1 VEQGVTQGEISP
13 KVVGDALEMIATC
26 LRDLRALPQAS
37 LDEFLADRRN
47 PAAAESLLRRAIQVY
62 FDLLRHLLSKTSG
75 RGVLE
80 YKELARAAAEDGL
93 IRDPHLA
100 RVALQ
105 IAGFRNRLVHFY
117 QEVTGEEM
125 YSIVSTDLGDLE
137 KLAEEA
143 REAVRRLRGGA
154 GSSP

>member
-1 VEQGVTQGEISP
+1 MTQGAINI
-13 KVVGDALEMIATC
+13 KVVGDALEMIASC
-26 LRDLRALPQAS
+26 LRDLRALPQVS
-37 LDEFLADRRN
+37 LAEFLADRRN
-47 PAAAESLLRRAIQVY
+47 PAAAESLLRRAIQAY

-80 YKELARAAAEDGL
+80 YKELARAAAEAEL

-125 YSIVSTDLGDLE
+125 YSIVSTELGDLE

-143 REAVRRLRGGA
+143 REAVRRLSGGA
-154 GSSP
+154 GSPP